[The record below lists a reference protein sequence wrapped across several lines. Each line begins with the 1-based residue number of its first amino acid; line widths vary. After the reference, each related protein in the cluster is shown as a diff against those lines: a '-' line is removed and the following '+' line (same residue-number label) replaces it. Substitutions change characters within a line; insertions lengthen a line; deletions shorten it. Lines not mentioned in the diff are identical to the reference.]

1 MIIFCTFF
9 NAIAQ
14 EQQLDWCAEAYNL
27 KVIILVL
34 HHFQQV
40 SLFYSLMGRF
50 RKKKSFLQIE
60 IYVAFSH
67 IHYTK
72 F

>member
-27 KVIILVL
+27 KAIILVL

-50 RKKKSFLQIE
+50 RKK
-60 IYVAFSH
+60 
-67 IHYTK
+67 
-72 F
+72 